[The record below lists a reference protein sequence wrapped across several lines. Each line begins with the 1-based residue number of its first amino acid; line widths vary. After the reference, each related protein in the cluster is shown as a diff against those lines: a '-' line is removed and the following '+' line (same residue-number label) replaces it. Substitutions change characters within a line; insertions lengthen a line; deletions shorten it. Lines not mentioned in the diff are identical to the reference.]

1 MYKKYN
7 LAVLIRNALK
17 TWKISKCQ
25 KESHFRITK
34 TTNLT
39 AKYLIGTEKSTT
51 SIKKG
56 TSKTVTHFMK

>member
-25 KESHFRITK
+25 KESHFRKTK

-39 AKYLIGTEKSTT
+39 TKYLIGTEKST
-51 SIKKG
+51 SIKKVLLRPLYI
-56 TSKTVTHFMK
+56 S